1 MEKAYDLDTF
11 AKILTDKGYSGYFH
25 TQAAYPDK
33 LKESIGRYLEA
44 CRNGTEDMRK
54 PELLLNTYL
63 QYNGE
68 SKPYINCF
76 MLIKYHHET
85 FELDRM
91 EIVKKDQYG
100 QLMKQSELTGLSV
113 STVPTVKEAIAMVN
127 DELKQKTVPRKKGF
141 GL

>member
-33 LKESIGRYLEA
+33 LKESIRQYLEA
-44 CRNGTEDMRK
+44 CRNGTDMRK

-68 SKPYINCF
+68 EKPRINCY
-76 MLIKYHHET
+76 MWIKHHHET
-85 FELDRM
+85 FELQRM
-91 EIVKKDQYG
+91 EIEKKDQYG
-100 QLMKQSELTGLSV
+100 QLMKQSELTGLSAA
-113 STVPTVKEAIAMVN
+113 TAPTASQAIAMVN
-127 DELKQKTVPRKKGF
+127 DELKQKTAPRKKGF